1 MPDTGKYVTTIIIKT
16 EGGSKSPVSGS
27 KKTDEEKYREKWN
40 NSLEKGLK
48 GLVSYSAVS
57 STADNLITY
66 EINQVELRTGAREM
80 EQRMQTVYN
89 FGKKALNTTVALGIG
104 LATGN
109 FPLVAIGA
117 VTSVFNSAI
126 SIAQNNGLSILNKP
140 SKTFLSICRMK
151 ERACRE
157 EEGLRNKKGRFLIV
171 LSY

>member
-1 MPDTGKYVTTIIIKT
+1 MPNTGKYITTIIIKT

-27 KKTDEEKYREKWN
+27 KKTDEEKYQEKWN

-48 GLVSYSAVS
+48 GLVSYSAIS

-126 SIAQNNGLSILNKP
+126 SIAQKQRTIDTQQTVENVSIN
-140 SKTFLSICRMK
+140 MQN
-151 ERACRE
+151 ERA
-157 EEGLRNKKGRFLIV
+157 GVQGRRGTTQ
-171 LSY
+171 

>member
-27 KKTDEEKYREKWN
+27 KKTDEEKYQEKWN

-48 GLVSYSAVS
+48 GLVSYSAIS

-126 SIAQNNGLSILNKP
+126 SIAQKQRSIDTQQTVENV
-140 SKTFLSICRMK
+140 SINMQN
-151 ERACRE
+151 ERA
-157 EEGLRNKKGRFLIV
+157 GVQGRRGTTQ
-171 LSY
+171 

>member
-48 GLVSYSAVS
+48 GLVSYSAIS

-126 SIAQNNGLSILNKP
+126 SIAQKQRTIDTQQTVENVSIN
-140 SKTFLSICRMK
+140 MQN
-151 ERACRE
+151 ERA
-157 EEGLRNKKGRFLIV
+157 GVQGRRGTTQ
-171 LSY
+171 

>member
-126 SIAQNNGLSILNKP
+126 SIAQKQRTIDTQQTVENVSIN
-140 SKTFLSICRMK
+140 MQN
-151 ERACRE
+151 ERA
-157 EEGLRNKKGRFLIV
+157 GVQGRRGTRQ
-171 LSY
+171 

>member
-1 MPDTGKYVTTIIIKT
+1 MPDTGKHVTTIIIKT

-126 SIAQNNGLSILNKP
+126 SIAQKQRTIDTQQTVENVSIN
-140 SKTFLSICRMK
+140 MQN
-151 ERACRE
+151 ERA
-157 EEGLRNKKGRFLIV
+157 GVQGRRGTTQ
-171 LSY
+171 

>member
-1 MPDTGKYVTTIIIKT
+1 M
-16 EGGSKSPVSGS
+16 
-27 KKTDEEKYREKWN
+27 
-40 NSLEKGLK
+40 
-48 GLVSYSAVS
+48 VSYSAIS

-126 SIAQNNGLSILNKP
+126 SIAQKQRTIYTQQTVENVSIN
-140 SKTFLSICRMK
+140 MQN
-151 ERACRE
+151 ERAGVQGRRE
-157 EEGLRNKKGRFLIV
+157 TRQ
-171 LSY
+171 

>member
-16 EGGSKSPVSGS
+16 DGGSKSPVSGS
-27 KKTDEEKYREKWN
+27 KKTDEEKYQEKWN

-48 GLVSYSAVS
+48 GLVSYSAIS

-126 SIAQNNGLSILNKP
+126 SIAQKQRTIDTQQTVENVSIN
-140 SKTFLSICRMK
+140 MQN
-151 ERACRE
+151 ERA
-157 EEGLRNKKGRFLIV
+157 GVQGRRGTTQ
-171 LSY
+171 

>member
-1 MPDTGKYVTTIIIKT
+1 MPNTGKYVTTIIIKT

-27 KKTDEEKYREKWN
+27 KKTDEEKYQEKWN

-126 SIAQNNGLSILNKP
+126 SIAQKQRTIDTQQTVENVSIN
-140 SKTFLSICRMK
+140 MQN
-151 ERACRE
+151 ERA
-157 EEGLRNKKGRFLIV
+157 GVQGRRGTTQ
-171 LSY
+171 

>member
-48 GLVSYSAVS
+48 GLVSYTAVS

-126 SIAQNNGLSILNKP
+126 SIAQKQRTIDTQQTVENVSIN
-140 SKTFLSICRMK
+140 MQN
-151 ERACRE
+151 ERA
-157 EEGLRNKKGRFLIV
+157 GVQGRRGTTQ
-171 LSY
+171 

>member
-1 MPDTGKYVTTIIIKT
+1 MPNTGNYVTTIIIKT

-126 SIAQNNGLSILNKP
+126 SIAQKQRTIDTQQTVENVSIN
-140 SKTFLSICRMK
+140 MQN
-151 ERACRE
+151 ERA
-157 EEGLRNKKGRFLIV
+157 GVQGRRGTTQ
-171 LSY
+171 

>member
-1 MPDTGKYVTTIIIKT
+1 MPDTGNYVTTIIIKT
-16 EGGSKSPVSGS
+16 DGGSKSPVSGS
-27 KKTDEEKYREKWN
+27 KKTDEEKYQEKWN

-48 GLVSYSAVS
+48 GLVSYSAIS

-126 SIAQNNGLSILNKP
+126 SIAQKQRTIDTQQTVENVSIN
-140 SKTFLSICRMK
+140 MQN
-151 ERACRE
+151 ERA
-157 EEGLRNKKGRFLIV
+157 GVQGRRGTTQ
-171 LSY
+171 

>member
-126 SIAQNNGLSILNKP
+126 SIAQKQRTIDTQQTVKNVSIN
-140 SKTFLSICRMK
+140 MQN
-151 ERACRE
+151 ERA
-157 EEGLRNKKGRFLIV
+157 GVQGRRGTTQ
-171 LSY
+171 

>member
-16 EGGSKSPVSGS
+16 DGGSKSPVSGS
-27 KKTDEEKYREKWN
+27 KKTDEEKYQEKWN

-126 SIAQNNGLSILNKP
+126 SIAQKQRTIDTQQTVENVSIN
-140 SKTFLSICRMK
+140 MQN
-151 ERACRE
+151 ERA
-157 EEGLRNKKGRFLIV
+157 GVQGRRGTRQ
-171 LSY
+171 

>member
-27 KKTDEEKYREKWN
+27 KKTDEEKYQEKWN

-126 SIAQNNGLSILNKP
+126 SIAQKQRTIDTQQTVENVSIN
-140 SKTFLSICRMK
+140 MQN
-151 ERACRE
+151 ERA
-157 EEGLRNKKGRFLIV
+157 GVQGRRGTTQ
-171 LSY
+171 

>member
-1 MPDTGKYVTTIIIKT
+1 MPNTGKYITTIIIKT

-126 SIAQNNGLSILNKP
+126 SIAQKQRTIDTQQTVENVSIN
-140 SKTFLSICRMK
+140 MQN
-151 ERACRE
+151 ERA
-157 EEGLRNKKGRFLIV
+157 GVQGRRGTTQ
-171 LSY
+171 

>member
-27 KKTDEEKYREKWN
+27 KKTDEEKYQEKWN

-48 GLVSYSAVS
+48 GLVSYSAIS

-126 SIAQNNGLSILNKP
+126 SIAQKQRTIDTQQTVENVSIN
-140 SKTFLSICRMK
+140 MQN
-151 ERACRE
+151 ERA
-157 EEGLRNKKGRFLIV
+157 GVQGRRGTRQ
-171 LSY
+171 

>member
-27 KKTDEEKYREKWN
+27 KKTDEEKYQEKWN

-126 SIAQNNGLSILNKP
+126 SIAQKQRTIDTQQTVENVSIN
-140 SKTFLSICRMK
+140 MQN
-151 ERACRE
+151 ERA
-157 EEGLRNKKGRFLIV
+157 GVQGRRGTRQ
-171 LSY
+171 

>member
-48 GLVSYSAVS
+48 GLVSYSAAS

-126 SIAQNNGLSILNKP
+126 SIAQKQRTIDTQQTVENVSIN
-140 SKTFLSICRMK
+140 MQN
-151 ERACRE
+151 ERA
-157 EEGLRNKKGRFLIV
+157 GVQGRRGTTQ
-171 LSY
+171 

>member
-126 SIAQNNGLSILNKP
+126 SIAQKQRTIDTQQTVENVSIN
-140 SKTFLSICRMK
+140 MQN
-151 ERACRE
+151 ERA
-157 EEGLRNKKGRFLIV
+157 GVQGRRGTTQ
-171 LSY
+171 

>member
-27 KKTDEEKYREKWN
+27 KKTDEEKYQEKWN

-109 FPLVAIGA
+109 FPLVAIGV

-126 SIAQNNGLSILNKP
+126 SIAQKQRTIDTQQTVENVSIN
-140 SKTFLSICRMK
+140 MQN
-151 ERACRE
+151 ERA
-157 EEGLRNKKGRFLIV
+157 GVQGRRGTRQ
-171 LSY
+171 

>member
-109 FPLVAIGA
+109 FPFVAIGA

-126 SIAQNNGLSILNKP
+126 SIAQKQRTIDTQQTVENVSIN
-140 SKTFLSICRMK
+140 MQN
-151 ERACRE
+151 ERA
-157 EEGLRNKKGRFLIV
+157 GVQGRRGTTQ
-171 LSY
+171 

>member
-16 EGGSKSPVSGS
+16 EGGSKSPVAGS

-126 SIAQNNGLSILNKP
+126 SIAQKQRTIDTQQTVENVSIN
-140 SKTFLSICRMK
+140 MQN
-151 ERACRE
+151 ERA
-157 EEGLRNKKGRFLIV
+157 GVQGRRGTTQ
-171 LSY
+171 

>member
-16 EGGSKSPVSGS
+16 EGGSQSPVSGS

-126 SIAQNNGLSILNKP
+126 SIAQKQRTIDTQQTVENVSIN
-140 SKTFLSICRMK
+140 MQN
-151 ERACRE
+151 ERA
-157 EEGLRNKKGRFLIV
+157 GVQGRRGTTQ
-171 LSY
+171 

>member
-27 KKTDEEKYREKWN
+27 KKTDEEKYQEKWN

-48 GLVSYSAVS
+48 GLVSYSAIS

-126 SIAQNNGLSILNKP
+126 SIAQKQRTIDTQQTVENVSIN
-140 SKTFLSICRMK
+140 MQN
-151 ERACRE
+151 ERAGVQGRR
-157 EEGLRNKKGRFLIV
+157 GTRQYSKK
-171 LSY
+171 

>member
-1 MPDTGKYVTTIIIKT
+1 MPDTGNYVTTIIIKT
-16 EGGSKSPVSGS
+16 DGGSKSPVSGS
-27 KKTDEEKYREKWN
+27 KKTDEEKYQEKWN

-126 SIAQNNGLSILNKP
+126 SIAQKQRTIDTQQTVENVSIN
-140 SKTFLSICRMK
+140 MQN
-151 ERACRE
+151 ERA
-157 EEGLRNKKGRFLIV
+157 GVQGRRGTTQ
-171 LSY
+171 

>member
-1 MPDTGKYVTTIIIKT
+1 MPNTGKYITTIIIKT

-27 KKTDEEKYREKWN
+27 KKTDEEKYQEKWN

-126 SIAQNNGLSILNKP
+126 SIAQKQRTIDTQQTVENVSIN
-140 SKTFLSICRMK
+140 MQN
-151 ERACRE
+151 ERA
-157 EEGLRNKKGRFLIV
+157 GVQGRRGTTQ
-171 LSY
+171 

>member
-126 SIAQNNGLSILNKP
+126 SIAQKQRSIDTQQTVENV
-140 SKTFLSICRMK
+140 SINMQN
-151 ERACRE
+151 ERA
-157 EEGLRNKKGRFLIV
+157 GVQGRRGTTQ
-171 LSY
+171 

>member
-16 EGGSKSPVSGS
+16 EGGSKSPVAGS
-27 KKTDEEKYREKWN
+27 KKTDEEKYQEKWN

-48 GLVSYSAVS
+48 GLVSYSAIS

-126 SIAQNNGLSILNKP
+126 SIAQKQRTIDTQQTVENVSIN
-140 SKTFLSICRMK
+140 MQN
-151 ERACRE
+151 ERA
-157 EEGLRNKKGRFLIV
+157 GGQGRRGTRQ
-171 LSY
+171 

>member
-1 MPDTGKYVTTIIIKT
+1 MPDTGKYVITIIIKT

-126 SIAQNNGLSILNKP
+126 SIAQKQRTIDTQQTVENVSIN
-140 SKTFLSICRMK
+140 MQN
-151 ERACRE
+151 ERA
-157 EEGLRNKKGRFLIV
+157 GVQGRRGTTQ
-171 LSY
+171 